1 MSIEIEKKNVGICM
15 DTNMVMDSNIDMEV
29 GINMDNGLSMG
40 IIIDVKIDLYA
51 QA

>member
-1 MSIEIEKKNVGICM
+1 M
-15 DTNMVMDSNIDMEV
+15 DINMVMDFNTDMAV
-29 GINMDNGLSMG
+29 AINMDNGLGMG